1 MMAVTVQ
8 TAIKLMAMM
17 TLGPESSKGECRGV
31 DQWGAE
37 FNPLPAAAEEHLPH
51 VVFQSACL
59 EIVRYRTT
67 HTLLSSFIPS
77 LIFSRKS
84 ETHLYKRDLKDLTT
98 LSQRSRSLT
107 DISSVLRRLSLF
119 VNSRAPYIF
128 VRGFSLIALF
138 F

>member
-1 MMAVTVQ
+1 MAVTVQ

-17 TLGPESSKGECRGV
+17 TLGPESSKGEFRGV

-67 HTLLSSFIPS
+67 THSSFQLYTIAHIFKEIRNTFIQTGLERFNDIKS
-77 LIFSRKS
+77 KVALVNGYIFSS
-84 ETHLYKRDLKDLTT
+84 
-98 LSQRSRSLT
+98 
-107 DISSVLRRLSLF
+107 
-119 VNSRAPYIF
+119 
-128 VRGFSLIALF
+128 
-138 F
+138 